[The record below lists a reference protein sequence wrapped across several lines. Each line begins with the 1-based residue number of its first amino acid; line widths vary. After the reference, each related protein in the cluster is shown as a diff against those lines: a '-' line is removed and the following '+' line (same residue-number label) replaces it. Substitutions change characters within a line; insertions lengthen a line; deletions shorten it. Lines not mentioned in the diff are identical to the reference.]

1 MKRTFFDLKIQECAN
16 KKCKPWDLIS
26 WVNKQNLP
34 AIEII
39 EYNGQPCPDLEDLW
53 QAFHSSFNTAQF
65 YQIDENVLSKLNLC
79 QTLSWLPFSEEEF
92 TSAIVKY
99 NISSAPSPDKLS

>member
-16 KKCKPWDLIS
+16 KKRKPWDLIS